1 MAKILVIDDEEPIR
15 MLLRTTLEAAW
26 YTVLE
31 ASNGREG
38 LEICRTHSV
47 DLVITDIAMPE
58 MSGLDLILELTL
70 GFLNVKVIAMSGK
83 QGQEDTLDVA
93 KLLGA
98 RQTLQKP
105 FSMEQLLSVVR
116 YELAH

>member
-1 MAKILVIDDEEPIR
+1 MCV
-15 MLLRTTLEAAW
+15 
-26 YTVLE
+26 
-31 ASNGREG
+31 NEG
-38 LEICRTHSV
+38 WGLPSFC
-47 DLVITDIAMPE
+47 L
-58 MSGLDLILELTL
+58 LDLILELTL

-98 RQTLQKP
+98 RQTLRKP